1 MSKQGE
7 RNHGMTHAIR
17 VHAVG
22 GPEVMVWEQVPTP
35 EPGPGQVLIKH
46 AAVGLNFIDVYFRS
60 GLYKTPLPMTPGME
74 GAGTVVRLG
83 PGVTEFAEGDRVAYS
98 SAPLGAYA
106 EQRVMPADRL
116 VALPPDI
123 TFESAAGMM
132 MTGLTAQYLLHRTYR
147 VSPGDMVLIY
157 AAAGGVGLVM
167 CQWAKHLGATVIG
180 VVSNEAKAVLAKSHG
195 ADHVLLAHEDIPAR
209 VRELTAGAMVPVVY
223 DSIGRDTF
231 MASLDSLAP
240 LGIMVSYGNASG
252 PVPPV
257 DLSMLA
263 AKGSLF
269 LTRPSLNTYMAK
281 RSALL
286 AAATDLF
293 AVVQSGIVKIEVD
306 QTFPLRDAADAH
318 RALESRKT
326 TGSTILVP

>member
-1 MSKQGE
+1 VAEQGE
-7 RNHGMTHAIR
+7 RTRAMTHAIR

-35 EPGPGQVLIKH
+35 DPGPGQVLIQH

-74 GAGTVVRLG
+74 GAGTIVRLG

-98 SAPLGAYA
+98 GAPVGAYA
-106 EQRVMPADRL
+106 ERRVMPADRL
-116 VALPPDI
+116 VRLPPEI
-123 TFESAAGMM
+123 SFEAAAGMM
-132 MTGLTAQYLLHRTYR
+132 MTGLTAHYLLHRTYK
-147 VSPGDMVLIY
+147 VMPGVTVLVY

-180 VVSNEAKAVLAKSHG
+180 VVSNEAKAELAKSHG
-195 ADHVLLAHEDIPAR
+195 ADTVLLSTEDIPAR
-209 VRELTAGAMVPVVY
+209 VREITSGAMVPVVY

-231 MASLDSLAP
+231 AASLDCLAP
-240 LGIMVSYGNASG
+240 LGMMVSYGNASG
-252 PVPPV
+252 PVAPV
-257 DLSMLA
+257 DLSILA

-269 LTRPSLNTYMAK
+269 LTRPSFNTYMAK
-281 RSALL
+281 RSDLL
-286 AAATDLF
+286 AAAADLF
-293 AVVQSGIVKIEVD
+293 AVVEKRIVRIEVD
-306 QTFPLRDAADAH
+306 QTFPLRDAAEAH

-326 TGSTILVP
+326 TGSTILIP